1 MSTGKNITD
10 TGSITSDLARGSS
23 AVASVFA
30 TLDGKTEIEPE
41 SPEGLK
47 ATKVSKGKIELKNV
61 FFYYLSRPD
70 QAIFQGINLKI
81 ESGKTVALVRR
92 SGSGKSTIIGLIER
106 FYDPIKGQV
115 LIDDRDIIKSYNLK
129 SLRSQIALVSQEP
142 ALFAG
147 SICENISYRKEE
159 STESEIKKATIC
171 ANAHEFIS
179 AMEDGYETYCG
190 ERGVQLSGG
199 QR

>member
-1 MSTGKNITD
+1 MNRNLLTSKNLFQVFFLLMSTGKNIAD
-10 TGSITSDLARGSS
+10 TGSMTSDLARGSS

-47 ATKVSKGKIELKNV
+47 VTKVLKGKIELKSV
-61 FFYYLSRPD
+61 FFYYPSRPD
-70 QAIFQGINLKI
+70 QVIFQGMNLKI
-81 ESGKTVALVRR
+81 ESGKTVALVGQ

-115 LIDDRDIIKSYNLK
+115 LIDDRDIKSYNLK

-142 ALFAG
+142 TLFAG
-147 SICENISYRKEE
+147 SIRENIIYGKEE
-159 STESEIKKATIC
+159 ATESEIKKAAIC
-171 ANAHEFIS
+171 ANAHEFIRY
-179 AMEDGYETYCG
+179 DHI
-190 ERGVQLSGG
+190 
-199 QR
+199 